1 VAPWDAEEDGSD
13 ADFEV
18 RGFITPR
25 SAEDPV
31 TGSLNAG
38 LGLWLIGS
46 VRAPDRY
53 IASRARCL
61 DELVAFTSS
70 VQAWT
75 SGWAAIQ
82 SPASRAKLTSEAMRS
97 CCHARAAAELPPHEL
112 LGKVNLR

>member
-53 IASRARCL
+53 IASQGTVLGRAGRVHVERAGL
-61 DELVAFTSS
+61 DIWVGGDTVTCIAGKINVGGNAILLSRSS
-70 VQAWT
+70 
-75 SGWAAIQ
+75 G
-82 SPASRAKLTSEAMRS
+82 
-97 CCHARAAAELPPHEL
+97 CRAASP
-112 LGKVNLR
+112 

>member
-38 LGLWLIGS
+38 LGL
-46 VRAPDRY
+46 
-53 IASRARCL
+53 
-61 DELVAFTSS
+61 
-70 VQAWT
+70 
-75 SGWAAIQ
+75 
-82 SPASRAKLTSEAMRS
+82 
-97 CCHARAAAELPPHEL
+97 
-112 LGKVNLR
+112 